1 MPALLVPIA
10 LDVLVVR
17 HGGAAQ
23 DWARTGVAI
32 PKATGTRKKRLLL
45 RPPPFETLARPRAPG
60 AYLHWAMP
68 DALTR
73 GRQDEND
80 GKLLLPALPDRWLV
94 LRLSGAPG
102 APQRRVDA
110 WLLPDSAAAQPVVL
124 AQALSGPPLPPGAP
138 AQGKLTAI
146 GPGELGWDAWFDN
159 TVGRFAM
166 HDDLAGVQGS
176 VAYLVCGWHQR
187 AGDDP
192 LPGTTESAGYEALAQ
207 LQWELAEPLARGTP
221 FPDRTLYH
229 AAAVSIGWPVANWPG
244 DGGTLGT
251 EVDLRPDPAA
261 MQLALGETMAEAT
274 ALFAAPP
281 GANADLLHLL
291 EARMAGVLGDVA
303 TADGLATLESTLH
316 TTRFGAVP
324 LPASSDTIWQ
334 PGEDDAAGRPTG
346 RFETAKRTAARA
358 WQAVEPAFVLL
369 GAGRSAKHGGD
380 GDHTE
385 AGTLRCRVEGE
396 TLRAFG
402 VVGGELGQGADM
414 LPSTLLTGLP
424 TEYGVPAAAQD
435 LLVELACLDPGSA
448 PDLAA
453 ATPTAPSP
461 VAAMRAAWWATFD
474 PAAPVPPP
482 LAGAQVKGTLPSP
495 IGVTAPNRPW
505 TPLALEWRVHYLA
518 SPRGSHDWPMGEI
531 DFEPPTAAAALPDA
545 SATPRVLQDRALLAA
560 TPAAMLAWAAGH
572 APGVPLA
579 DALGGSFEG
588 LTALLRGETMEA
600 TVSPAALNDHEPLAA
615 RPRSADFLALRAGF
629 LRIDRLRLVD
639 AFGQCLDL
647 VGGSASTPLVP
658 RPAGSLRVPARPEL
672 WALRPRFT
680 APARVL
686 LRFADAHG
694 DLADSG
700 PSINPVCG
708 YVVAAPLD
716 GTLEFFDDDG
726 IACGRL
732 RGDAQQGTAWE
743 EAPGL
748 PPTLGVRP
756 SQVLRNRLLGRMADA
771 VLDAGV
777 DAVARN
783 ATGPTALETLLTVLD
798 ITRWSVDLT
807 ASAGDE
813 HLSLLLG
820 QPVAIVRASIALEV
834 IDPRNPAE
842 NRSAAVPVRLGELA
856 QLQDGLLGYYVA
868 DDFRTLHL
876 LDPAVAD
883 LAAQARDAAL
893 APMLD
898 ATGVFDL
905 YPGLVLPLVLLMTPG
920 SDLHVRTGLLP
931 PKRIGLMREWTA
943 AALSRLS
950 PSLRFGPVLRE
961 ATATRLPVPADIR
974 GTWLWHRRP
983 APAEWARDEVV
994 GASAAALP
1002 QTPAQASD
1010 GWLQVELAKDTLY
1023 PEGQISLRIDC
1034 VQRAG
1039 GRIVAVG
1046 GPNLGSDERSRF
1058 LLPVAEVVRL
1068 IESGRFQFYVQEHGQ
1083 RVAVRVIAPKNA
1095 RKYLRTLA
1103 DRKDPNNLELLPVC
1117 KAVV

>member
-1 MPALLVPIA
+1 MPSLLVPIA

-17 HGGAAQ
+17 PGDAPQ

-32 PKATGTRKKRLLL
+32 PKASGTRKKRQVL
-45 RPPPFETLARPRAPG
+45 RPPPFEPLPRPRAPG

-73 GRQDEND
+73 GRQDED
-80 GKLLLPALPDRWLV
+80 GKLLLSALPDRWLV
-94 LRLSGAPG
+94 LRLTTPRRA
-102 APQRRVDA
+102 AQRRVDA
-110 WLLPDSAAAQPVVL
+110 WLLPDAAAAQPVVL
-124 AQALSGPPLPPGAP
+124 AQALTGPPLPPGAP
-138 AQGKLTAI
+138 AVGKLTAI

-159 TVGRFAM
+159 TVGRFAL
-166 HDDLAGVQGS
+166 HDDLAGVKGS

-192 LPGTTESAGYEALAQ
+192 LPGTTESAGYEALRQ
-207 LQWELAEPLARGTP
+207 LQWELADALASGTP
-221 FPDRTLYH
+221 FPDRALYH
-229 AAAVSIGWPVANWPG
+229 AAAVSIGWPLANWAG
-244 DGGTLGT
+244 DGGLLGT
-251 EVDLRPDPAA
+251 EVDLRPDPAR

-274 ALFAAPP
+274 ALFAAPAN
-281 GANADLLHLL
+281 ANADLVQLL

-303 TADGLATLESTLH
+303 SADGLATLDAALH
-316 TTRFGAVP
+316 VTRFGAVP
-324 LPASSDTIWQ
+324 LPGSTDTTWQ
-334 PGEDDAAGRPTG
+334 PGEDDDAGQPTG
-346 RFETAKRTAARA
+346 RFQQVKRSAARA

-380 GDHTE
+380 GDHTGD
-385 AGTLRCRVEGE
+385 GTLRCRVEGD
-396 TLRAFG
+396 TLTAFG
-402 VVGGELGQGADM
+402 ITGGNPGRGAAM
-414 LPSTLLTGLP
+414 LHATPLAGLA
-424 TEYGVPAAAQD
+424 TDYGVPSAVAG

-453 ATPTAPSP
+453 ATATAPSP
-461 VAAMRAAWWATFD
+461 VAAMRAAWWASFD
-474 PAAPVPPP
+474 PAAPLPP
-482 LAGAQVKGTLPSP
+482 LLADAHVKGILPSP
-495 IGVTAPNRPW
+495 VGVTTPNRPW
-505 TPLALEWRVHYLA
+505 TPLALEWRVQYLP
-518 SPRGSHDWPMGEI
+518 SPRGAHDWPMGET
-531 DFEPPTAAAALPDA
+531 DFEPPTAADA
-545 SATPRVLQDRALLAA
+545 FPGTMATPRMLQDRALLAA
-560 TPAAMLAWAAGH
+560 TPAAMLAWAASS

-629 LRIDRLRLVD
+629 LRLDRLRLVD
-639 AFGQCLDL
+639 AFGQCVDL
-647 VGGSASTPLVP
+647 LGGTATAPLLP
-658 RPAGSLRVPARPEL
+658 RPAGSMRVPAQPDL

-686 LRFADAHG
+686 LRFTDAHG

-700 PSINPVCG
+700 SSVNPICG

-726 IACGRL
+726 IASGRL

-743 EAPGL
+743 EDPGL
-748 PPTLGVRP
+748 APTLGVRP
-756 SQVLRNRLLGRMADA
+756 SQVLRNKLLGRMADA
-771 VLDAGV
+771 LLDAGV
-777 DAVARN
+777 DERARGT
-783 ATGPTALETLLTVLD
+783 AGPTALETLLTVLD

-820 QPVAIVRASIALEV
+820 QPVAIVRARIALEV
-834 IDPRNPAE
+834 MDPRNPAE
-842 NRSAAVPVRLGELA
+842 NRSAAVPVRLGQLA
-856 QLQDGLLGYYVA
+856 HLQDGLLGYYVA

-876 LDPAVAD
+876 LDPAVAE
-883 LAAQARDAAL
+883 LAAQARGAAL

-898 ATGVFDL
+898 ASGVFDL
-905 YPGLVLPLVLLMTPG
+905 YPGVTLPLVLLMTPG
-920 SDLHVRTGLLP
+920 SDVHVRTGLLP

-950 PSLRFGPVLRE
+950 PSLRFGPVLRD
-961 ATATRLPVPADIR
+961 AAATRLPVPADIR

-983 APAEWARDEVV
+983 GPGEWAKDEVI

-1002 QTPAQASD
+1002 ESPAQVSD

-1023 PEGQISLRIDC
+1023 PEGQIALRIDC
-1034 VQRAG
+1034 VQRSG
-1039 GRIVAVG
+1039 KRIVAVG
-1046 GPNLGSDERSRF
+1046 GRNLGSDERSRF
-1058 LLPVAEVVRL
+1058 VLPVPEVVRL
-1068 IESGRFQFYVQEHGQ
+1068 IESGRFQFYVQEQGQ
-1083 RVAVRVIAPKNA
+1083 RVAVRVIAPRNA
-1095 RKYLRTLA
+1095 RKYLRTVA
-1103 DRKDPNNLELLPVC
+1103 DRKDPNNLELLSSC
-1117 KAVV
+1117 QAAV

>member
-1 MPALLVPIA
+1 MPSLLVPIA

-17 HGGAAQ
+17 HGDPAQ

-32 PKATGTRKKRLLL
+32 PKVTGNRKKRQLL
-45 RPPPFETLARPRAPG
+45 RPPPFEALARPRAPG

-68 DALTR
+68 DALAR
-73 GRQDEND
+73 GHQDAQ
-80 GKLLLPALPDRWLV
+80 GQLQLAALPDRWLV

-124 AQALSGPPLPPGAP
+124 AQALTGPPLPAAAP

-159 TVGRFAM
+159 TVGRFAL
-166 HDDLAGVQGS
+166 HDDLAGVQGA

-192 LPGTTESAGYEALAQ
+192 LPGTTESAGYVALAQ
-207 LQWELAEPLARGTP
+207 RRWELAQALASGTP

-229 AAAVSIGWPVANWPG
+229 AAAVSIGWPQANWPG
-244 DGGTLGT
+244 DGGLLGT
-251 EVDLRPDPAA
+251 EVDLRPDPATL
-261 MQLALGETMAEAT
+261 QLALGETMAEAT
-274 ALFAAPP
+274 ALLAAPAD
-281 GANADLLHLL
+281 ANTDLLHLL

-303 TADGLATLESTLH
+303 SADGLATLDSALH

-324 LPASSDTIWQ
+324 LPPSTDTIWQ
-334 PGEDDAAGRPTG
+334 PGEDDASGRPTG
-346 RFETAKRTAARA
+346 RFQTAKRTAPRA

-385 AGTLRCRVEGE
+385 AGKLRCRIEGQAL
-396 TLRAFG
+396 TAFG
-402 VVGGELGQGADM
+402 VQAGDQGQGADM
-414 LPSTLLTGLP
+414 LPPTPLDGLLSD
-424 TEYGVPAAAQD
+424 YGVPAAVQG

-461 VAAMRAAWWATFD
+461 VAAMRAAWWAAFD
-474 PAAPVPPP
+474 PATRVPPV
-482 LAGAQVKGTLPSP
+482 LAGAHVKGSLPSP

-518 SPRGSHDWPMGEI
+518 SPRGAHDWAIGEN
-531 DFEPPTAAAALPDA
+531 DFEPPTAATAWPDPAAP
-545 SATPRVLQDRALLAA
+545 PRVLQDRALLAA
-560 TPAAMLAWAAGH
+560 TPAAMLAWAAGS

-579 DALGGSFEG
+579 DALGGGFEG

-600 TVSPAALNDHEPLAA
+600 TVSPAALKDHEPLAA
-615 RPRSADFLALRAGF
+615 RPRAADFLTLRAGF
-629 LRIDRLRLVD
+629 LRLDRLRLVD

-647 VGGSASTPLVP
+647 VGGSATTPLLP
-658 RPAGSLRVPARPEL
+658 RPAGSLRVPAQPDL

-686 LRFADAHG
+686 LRFTDAHG

-700 PSINPVCG
+700 PSVNPVCG

-726 IACGRL
+726 IASGRL

-743 EAPGL
+743 EDPGL
-748 PPTLGVRP
+748 APTLGARP
-756 SQVLRNRLLGRMADA
+756 SQVLRNKLLGRMADA

-777 DAVARN
+777 GERARG

-820 QPVAIVRASIALEV
+820 QPVAIVRASIQLDV
-834 IDPRNPAE
+834 MDPRNPAE

-856 QLQDGLLGYYVA
+856 HLQDGLLGYYVA

-876 LDPAVAD
+876 LDPVVAE
-883 LAAQARDAAL
+883 LAAQARGAAL

-905 YPGLVLPLVLLMTPG
+905 YPGVVLPLVLLMTPG
-920 SDLHVRTGLLP
+920 SDVHVRTGLLP
-931 PKRIGLMREWTA
+931 PKRIGLMREWTS

-950 PSLRFGPVLRE
+950 PALRFGPVLRE
-961 ATATRLPVPADIR
+961 AAATRLPVPADIR

-983 APAEWARDEVV
+983 VPGEWAKDEVV

-1002 QTPAQASD
+1002 ESPAQASD
-1010 GWLQVELAKDTLY
+1010 GWLKVELAKDTLY

-1034 VQRAG
+1034 VQRSG
-1039 GRIVAVG
+1039 SRIVAVG
-1046 GPNLGSDERSRF
+1046 GRNPGSDENSRF
-1058 LLPVAEVVRL
+1058 LLPVSEVVRL
-1068 IESGRFQFYVQEHGQ
+1068 IESGRFQFYAQEQGQ

-1095 RKYLRTLA
+1095 RKFLRTVA
-1103 DRKDPNNLELLPVC
+1103 DRKDPNNLGLLTLC
-1117 KAVV
+1117 KFRM